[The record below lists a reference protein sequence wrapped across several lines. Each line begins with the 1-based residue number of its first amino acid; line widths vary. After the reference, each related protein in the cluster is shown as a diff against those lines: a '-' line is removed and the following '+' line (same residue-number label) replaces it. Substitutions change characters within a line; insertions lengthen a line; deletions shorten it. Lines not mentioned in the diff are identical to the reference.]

1 MTFCEDQPMRFTL
14 LLFSLA
20 HILRMAARFN
30 TRFKRYIAKA
40 RVRIMIK
47 PVDNS
52 RGRLLIFDKGR
63 VSSIAGTGHA
73 FDAALVWQDAA
84 TGFSVM
90 TSKKP
95 DASFNAAAEGKLRV
109 EGMSVY
115 AQWLEDGL
123 KLIL

>member
-1 MTFCEDQPMRFTL
+1 MRFSM
-14 LLFSLA
+14 LLFALAQILKVASL
-20 HILRMAARFN
+20 IN
-30 TRFKRYIAKA
+30 TRFKAYISKA
-40 RVRIMIK
+40 QTRILIK
-47 PVDNS
+47 TADGK
-52 RGRLLIFDKGR
+52 RARLYIFDKGK
-63 VSSIAGTGHA
+63 VSSMQGDSQD

-90 TSKKP
+90 TSKRP

-123 KLIL
+123 KLIM